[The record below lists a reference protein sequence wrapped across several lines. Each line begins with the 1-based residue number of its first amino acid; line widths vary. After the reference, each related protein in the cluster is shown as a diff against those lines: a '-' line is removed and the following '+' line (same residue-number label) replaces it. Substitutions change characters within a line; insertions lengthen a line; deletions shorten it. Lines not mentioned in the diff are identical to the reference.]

1 MPMPNL
7 LHPVPV
13 SIQTHNT
20 SSTQYDEDFREPV
33 QQTVKSSSQTVEGQ
47 VKWANS
53 EEIKVTIGGVQKK
66 ADGYVLFRYIDL
78 SAAATP
84 ITLKVNDRLISID
97 GENTDVYIMKLTPCG
112 HYPGLGKTMVKAFF
126 EDRQPAKQR
135 LDL

>member
-7 LHPVPV
+7 LHPVDV
-13 SIQTHNT
+13 SIQTQSTN
-20 SSTQYDEDFREPV
+20 STQYDEDLREPI
-33 QQTVKSSSQTVEGQ
+33 QQTVKTVAQTVDGQ

-78 SAAATP
+78 ESAATP
-84 ITLKVNDRLISID
+84 ITLKVNDRIISID
-97 GENTDVYIMKLTPCG
+97 GENTDVYVMKLIPCG

-126 EDRQPAKQR
+126 EDRQPSKQR
-135 LDL
+135 LDM